1 MGLAGGL
8 GYHGSIKEN
17 QEFAQN
23 AQGEIAKMRAE
34 FDKIKNTLPSD
45 TTFTDYVDGQIKNG
59 GIKIGNVE
67 VRDTDGSF
75 GQILLAESGR
85 QSSAFA
91 DFINSTNF
99 FTREDGEVIRS
110 ADAGRRAQQVQ
121 DQIVRQ
127 ALIDNGIDANTVANM
142 DKTEYKGFLAS
153 VAEGFNT
160 FTDSQLF
167 IKNSVEYN
175 KELHKLEEKIAIE
188 QQRAGAKYNKQQIRK
203 MADEEMKVIQDRI
216 VAERD
221 ATIELLKDPN
231 AIESYTQSLVEN
243 NPAFQTLSN
252 FNESNILNK
261 KFFENQRN
269 L

>member
-110 ADAGRRAQQVQ
+110 ADA
-121 DQIVRQ
+121 
-127 ALIDNGIDANTVANM
+127 
-142 DKTEYKGFLAS
+142 
-153 VAEGFNT
+153 
-160 FTDSQLF
+160 
-167 IKNSVEYN
+167 
-175 KELHKLEEKIAIE
+175 
-188 QQRAGAKYNKQQIRK
+188 
-203 MADEEMKVIQDRI
+203 
-216 VAERD
+216 
-221 ATIELLKDPN
+221 
-231 AIESYTQSLVEN
+231 
-243 NPAFQTLSN
+243 
-252 FNESNILNK
+252 
-261 KFFENQRN
+261 
-269 L
+269 